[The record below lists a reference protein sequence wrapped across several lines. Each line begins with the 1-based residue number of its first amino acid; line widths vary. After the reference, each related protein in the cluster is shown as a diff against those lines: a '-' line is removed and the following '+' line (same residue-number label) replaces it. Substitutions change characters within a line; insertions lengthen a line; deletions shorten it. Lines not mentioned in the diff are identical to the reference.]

1 MRKSAFTLMAVV
13 LMMSAMFLL
22 AGCGGGGSSTPAP
35 GGQNAVPDPTPA
47 AKWAPDGDVTKM
59 VVDANNPLVYYMTI
73 EVGGEVFVAEYV
85 DGQKVWQHR
94 VMQGANFF
102 ANALLSPKDCDFL
115 LLIATN
121 GIAGKETDGQVSILK
136 LSKTDGTIISL
147 TNIPNSTTFLDVK
160 LIPGEIS
167 YQLLLNKTVTTKA
180 VYVQRVDFDGTVLK
194 EMKPDV
200 LWQYQFYY
208 IDGTTQD
215 TYMGGTALSSAI
227 LRLNILKV
235 TTADLTNPL
244 VSQQRAFA
252 VTPIASDEMT
262 DLIVTTT
269 PTKKLYAAG
278 KMKLADGT
286 YYTAIYEVGILTAV
300 YTEVAR
306 MTGSG
311 RLTNLNADAAGNL
324 YGIMR
329 TQTSGVETCELYK
342 WSVGTTTLTKLA
354 TLTGHVTDLMVD
366 ASNNAFVMY
375 RSITGYSYPSIKM
388 EMFDTVSGAKLN

>member
-1 MRKSAFTLMAVV
+1 ML
-13 LMMSAMFLL
+13 LMMLAFLN
-22 AGCGGGGSSTPAP
+22 GCGGGSSSAP
-35 GGQNAVPDPTPA
+35 PPVVQNPDPIIV
-47 AKWAPDGDVTKM
+47 AKWTADGDVVNIVLDGNDPTI
-59 VVDANNPLVYYMTI
+59 AYWTI
-73 EVGGEVFVAEYV
+73 EKAGEVFVAKYV
-85 DGQKVWQHR
+85 DGQMVWKHR
-94 VMQGANFF
+94 EMQGASFF

-115 LLIATN
+115 NLIATN
-121 GIAGKETDGQVSILK
+121 GIAGKESDGQISVLK
-136 LSKTDGTIISL
+136 ISKADGAIISL
-147 TNIPNSTTFLDVK
+147 KNIPNSTTFLDVK
-160 LIPGEIS
+160 LIPGETS

-180 VYVQRVDFDGTVLK
+180 VYVQKIDFDGNVVD

-200 LWQYQFYY
+200 LWQYQLYY

-215 TYMGGTALSSAI
+215 TYMGGTALSNAV

-244 VSQQRAFA
+244 VSQQRSFSAA
-252 VTPIASDEMT
+252 PIASDEMT

-269 PTKKLYAAG
+269 PTKKLYTAS

-286 YYTAIYEVGILTAV
+286 YYTAIHEVGILTAI

-329 TQTSGVETCELYK
+329 TQTAGVETCELYK
-342 WSVGTTTLTKLA
+342 WTVGTTTLTKLA
-354 TLTGHVTDLMVD
+354 TLTGHVVDLMVD
-366 ASNNAFVMY
+366 ASNNTFVMY
-375 RSITGYSYPSIKM
+375 RSVVGYSYPAIKM
-388 EMFDTVSGAKLN
+388 EMFDTTSGAKLN